1 MNTKFSSQNRDV
13 LLWLIFTALFVISG
27 LSKTA
32 SAAAIY
38 KTGFENPPYT
48 TARLVVINPD
58 GSQSG
63 QDGWTGVPVLS
74 PNAARI
80 TTTRARQGKQSVVV
94 RGALLESQPDA
105 INGVTA
111 GYYDALGSYR
121 KTVDFDSLGRRTV
134 RISAHVRVDGKKTA
148 DGNNF
153 FSASITGRGAD
164 VLSTNGGGTFGV
176 GELAISSD
184 GHVYGYSGN
193 EDVPGCNTV
202 PCTPAASFLSTKTV
216 SLNEWHKLAI
226 DINFRNRTY
235 SFSVDDACMGRFPMD
250 PAFIGNYLRRGSIV
264 AYAAPDTTTELKSGY
279 SAFFDQLILAR
290 VDERE
295 ECIQ

>member
-1 MNTKFSSQNRDV
+1 MNIKLSLQNRV
-13 LLWLIFTALFVISG
+13 QRLFFVFAALFTIFG
-27 LSKTA
+27 LSNTV
-32 SAAAIY
+32 SAASIY

-48 TARLVVINPD
+48 LAPLVVINPD

-63 QDGWTGVPVLS
+63 QEGWLGVPVLS
-74 PNAARI
+74 PKAARI
-80 TTTRARQGKQSVVV
+80 TTTRARQDKQSVVV
-94 RGALLESQPDA
+94 RGALLESQPEA
-105 INGVTA
+105 INAVTS

-148 DGNNF
+148 EGNNF
-153 FSASITGRGAD
+153 FSASIAGRGAD
-164 VLSTNGGGTFGV
+164 VLSASGGGTIGV

-193 EDVPGCNTV
+193 EDVPGCAEV
-202 PCTPAASFLSTKTV
+202 PCTPAATFLSTRTV

-235 SFSVDDACMGRFPMD
+235 SFSVDDACMGTFRMD
-250 PAFIGNYLRRGSIV
+250 PAFTGNFLRRGSIV
-264 AYAAPDTTTELKSGY
+264 AYAAPDTATELKSKY
-279 SAFFDQLILAR
+279 SAFFDQLIIAR
-290 VDERE
+290 VDEPE
-295 ECIQ
+295 ECIR